1 MISWSRP
8 NRQEENIVIVVGLV
22 VRVFK
27 TEQSKARNL
36 LGQVP
41 VDYRCTLSKH
51 SPCSKLYAQTEV
63 SLSRR
68 EELNLELENCEY
80 CVRAEDS
87 VNIIAV
93 RSSFPVN
100 NT

>member
-41 VDYRCTLSKH
+41 VDYLSIGARCRSIHRAQSCTLK
-51 SPCSKLYAQTEV
+51 KK
-63 SLSRR
+63 
-68 EELNLELENCEY
+68 
-80 CVRAEDS
+80 VRPRDEKS
-87 VNIIAV
+87 
-93 RSSFPVN
+93 
-100 NT
+100 